1 MRTNS
6 NKTYSSFRAKLRGVR
21 NHLKSLLWTAAVS
34 GLVLLGCAWS
44 SPSGRIL
51 SKVNRNFLTDTIVKT
66 AYQQMIDSL
75 YNLNLSPDSLRK
87 MGLSDAIIF
96 SIDSVRREDSI
107 KAIKV
112 YTPKELR
119 RMHKD
124 SVRKHKDSIIRNTP
138 RVLDTYIFA
147 DSIKYTRIFSW
158 KHDTY
163 VNNQETRKIDTTF
176 SYHYHDLPFQREDV
190 NGQYLGVSGSAA
202 LPYNYHL
209 RQEKDIFPFF
219 SPYMVYTCMPENIPF
234 YNTKT
239 PYTELAY
246 YGTLLANRQ
255 KSEDNI
261 HFLHTQNF
269 NPAVN
274 FSILYDRNGG
284 GGLLQHEKTD
294 FRTFAVTGNYL
305 GKKYIA
311 QGGYIFSRLKR
322 EENGGVED
330 LKMISDTT
338 IDVRTVPV
346 YMTDANSIM
355 RRNTFFITHSY
366 GVPIRWKAL
375 RDSLGNKLPDT
386 LKTDKG
392 TVTYFGHYGEYT
404 VYSRSYT
411 DNITDSIGRSLY
423 RNKFFIN
430 PTQSADSARVMNLE
444 NRFFIKVQPW
454 DADAVISNLSG
465 GIGHQMLNFYG
476 FQPEFFISGNQ
487 NKTYNNIYTYFGA
500 GGKFKKYFAWNAM
513 AKADIAGYYK
523 GNFSVDA
530 AMRFSSWAI
539 KDGIHLTASF
549 STSLRKP
556 SYFFDNYTSN
566 HHIFNNDFDK
576 TTKTTVKAKLDI
588 PHWGLEA
595 SFGYTLLNKNVFLD
609 SLCIPTQNN
618 EAMSILSGYIA
629 KNIKAGPLHLENRL
643 LLQTSSKQEVV
654 PLPKVALNL
663 RYYLEFWAVKN
674 ILNVQFGA
682 DMTYN
687 TKYYAQAYDP
697 ALGMFYNQEKY
708 KVGNNPYVDVFIN
721 LQWKRACIYVKV
733 ENVLQGVPNNEYYS
747 TYRYIRPQ
755 RAFKL
760 GIWWPFY
767 IR

>member
-1 MRTNS
+1 M
-6 NKTYSSFRAKLRGVR
+6 
-21 NHLKSLLWTAAVS
+21 LLAS
-34 GLVLLGCAWS
+34 WS
-44 SPSGRIL
+44 SPSAKGLRGAF
-51 SKVNRNFLTDTIVKT
+51 RWQDTIVKT

-75 YNLNLSPDSLRK
+75 YDLNLSPDSLRR
-87 MGLSDAIIF
+87 MGLSEAILY
-96 SIDSVRREDSI
+96 SIDSVRKVDSLSRV
-107 KAIKV
+107 KV
-112 YTPKELR
+112 YSPKELR
-119 RMHKD
+119 RMKRD
-124 SVRKHKDSIIRNTP
+124 SVHKRTDSIIRNTP
-138 RVLDTYIFA
+138 RVLDTYVFA

-163 VNNQETRKIDTTF
+163 LNNQEVMKIDTGF
-176 SYHYHDLPFQREDV
+176 NYHFHDLPFHRDDI
-190 NGQYLGVSGSAA
+190 NAQYLGVSGSAA
-202 LPYNYHL
+202 LPFNYHN
-209 RQEKDIFPFF
+209 RQEHDLFPFF
-219 SPYMVYTCMPENIPF
+219 SPYMTYTYMPETMPF

-239 PYTELAY
+239 PYTELGY
-246 YGTLLANRQ
+246 TGTLLANRQ

-269 NPAVN
+269 TPKFN
-274 FSILYDRNGG
+274 FAILYNRNGG
-284 GGLLQHEKTD
+284 GGLLQNEKTD
-294 FRTFAVTGNYL
+294 FRTFAITGNYL
-305 GKKYIA
+305 GERYIA

-322 EENGGVED
+322 EENGGIED
-330 LKMISDTT
+330 LTMVSDTT

-346 YMTDANSIM
+346 YLSDANSIM

-366 GVPIRWKAL
+366 GIPIRWKAE
-375 RDSLGNKLPDT
+375 RDSLGNKIPDT

-392 TVTYFGHYGEYT
+392 TVTYFGHYGEYS

-411 DNITDSIGRSLY
+411 DYITDSIGRSLY
-423 RNKFFIN
+423 RNIFLLN

-454 DADAVISNLSG
+454 NADAVVSNLDG
-465 GIGHQMLNFYG
+465 GIGHQMLSFYG
-476 FQPEFFISGNQ
+476 FQPEYFISGNQ
-487 NKTYNNIYTYFGA
+487 NKTYNNIYAYFGA
-500 GGKFKKYFAWNAM
+500 GGKFRKYFAWNAR

-539 KDGIHLTASF
+539 KDGIHLTAKF

-556 SYFFDNYTSN
+556 SYFLNSYTSN
-566 HHIFNNDFDK
+566 HHFFDYDFDK
-576 TTKTTVKAKLDI
+576 TTRTTVQARLDI

-595 SFGYTLLNKNVFLD
+595 SFGYTLLNKNIYLD
-609 SLCIPTQNN
+609 TLCTPIQNN

-629 KNIKAGPLHLENRL
+629 KNIKVGPLHLENRL
-643 LLQTSSKQEVV
+643 LLQTSSKKDIV
-654 PLPKVALNL
+654 PLPKVAVNL
-663 RYYLEFWAVKN
+663 RYYLEFFAVKDV
-674 ILNVQFGA
+674 LNVQIGA

-687 TKYYAQAYDP
+687 TKYYAQAFDP

-708 KVGNNPYVDVFIN
+708 KVGNNPYIDAFIN
-721 LQWKRACIYVKV
+721 LQWKKCCIFVKC
-733 ENVLQGVPNNEYYS
+733 ENVLQGTPNNEYYS

-767 IR
+767 IK

>member
-1 MRTNS
+1 MS
-6 NKTYSSFRAKLRGVR
+6 NNKMKPSLRKILFCSLALGV
-21 NHLKSLLWTAAVS
+21 
-34 GLVLLGCAWS
+34 LVLASAWS
-44 SPSGRIL
+44 RPSGIGREGRFVLGI
-51 SKVNRNFLTDTIVKT
+51 SDTIVKT

-75 YNLNLSPDSLRK
+75 YGLNLSPDSLKK
-87 MGLSDAIIF
+87 MGLSDAVLF
-96 SIDSVRREDSI
+96 SIDSLRKADSI
-107 KAIKV
+107 SQIKV

-119 RMHKD
+119 RMK
-124 SVRKHKDSIIRNTP
+124 RDSINKHNDSLIRNTP
-138 RVLDTYIFA
+138 RVLDTYLFA

-163 VNNQETRKIDTTF
+163 LNNQEMLKMDTTF
-176 SYHYHDLPFQREDV
+176 NYHFHDLPFHRDDI
-190 NGQYLGVSGSAA
+190 NAQYLGVSGSAA
-202 LPYNYHL
+202 LPFNWFN
-209 RQEKDIFPFF
+209 RQEQELFPFF
-219 SPYMVYTCMPENIPF
+219 SPYMTYTYMPESIPF

-246 YGTLLANRQ
+246 YGTLFANRQ

-261 HFLHTQNF
+261 KFLHTQNF
-269 NPAVN
+269 TPSFN
-274 FSILYDRNGG
+274 FTILYQRNGG

-294 FRTFAVTGNYL
+294 FRTFSITGNYL

-330 LKMISDTT
+330 LKMVSDTT

-346 YMTDANSIM
+346 YLSDANSII

-366 GVPIRWKAL
+366 GVPIRWKAQ
-375 RDSLGNKLPDT
+375 RDSLGNKIADT
-386 LKTDKG
+386 LSTDKG

-404 VYSRSYT
+404 VFSRSYT
-411 DNITDSIGRSLY
+411 DNITDSVGRSLY
-423 RNKFFIN
+423 RNIFLLN
-430 PTQSADSARVMNLE
+430 PSSTADSARVMNLE
-444 NRFFIKVQPW
+444 NRFFLKIQPW
-454 DADAVISNLSG
+454 NAESVVSNLDG

-476 FQPEFFISGNQ
+476 FQPDFFISGNR
-487 NKTYNNIYTYFGA
+487 NKTYNNLYAYFGA
-500 GGKFKKYFAWNAM
+500 GGKFKKFFAWNAR

-523 GNFSVDA
+523 GNFSLDA
-530 AMRFSSWAI
+530 AMRFSSWAV
-539 KDGIHLTASF
+539 KDGIHLTAKF
-549 STSLRKP
+549 SSSLRKP
-556 SYFFDNYTSN
+556 SYFLNNYTSN
-566 HHIFNNDFDK
+566 HHLFDYDFDK
-576 TTKTTVKAKLDI
+576 TSTTRIEGRLDI

-595 SFGYTLLNKNVFLD
+595 SVGYSLINKNVYLD
-609 SLCIPTQNN
+609 TLCTPTQNN
-618 EAMSILSGYIA
+618 EAMSIISGYIA
-629 KNIKAGPLHLENRL
+629 KNIKLGALHLDNRI
-643 LLQTSSKQEVV
+643 LLQTSSKQDVI

-663 RYYLEFWAVKN
+663 RYYVEFYAVKD

-708 KVGNNPYVDVFIN
+708 KIGNNPYIDLFIN
-721 LQWKRACIYVKV
+721 LQWKRACIFVKC
-733 ENVLQGVPNNEYYS
+733 ENVLQGTPNNEYYS

-755 RAFKL
+755 RALKL

-767 IR
+767 IK